1 MTWFQTDEEQLAA
14 HLARERHFREPPVLL
29 EIAPGA
35 HDEPLQSQAES
46 DTF

>member
-14 HLARERHFREPPVLL
+14 HLPWARFMLEPPALL
-29 EIAPGA
+29 EIVPGT
-35 HDEPLQSQAES
+35 HDEPLESQAES